1 MAETLHIILDASS
14 ALEHPLTGVGYV
26 ALHQT
31 SALAALNGGL
41 ELRLFGTRARGVA
54 LPAEWRQSFTRSFV
68 VPGTRRL
75 KLALWSRWNWPPV
88 EWFCGTADIAHGLFH
103 LLPAAAAARRLVT
116 VHDLVV
122 FRHPET
128 HTAATVCTHRRLLQH
143 AARNADAL
151 IAVSESC
158 RQDILE
164 VLNVP
169 PERVF
174 VVPNGVCIEDFE
186 GAVDP
191 AALARCRQELGLRS
205 DYWIYIGTIEPRKNL
220 TRLLTAYRRI
230 VDRFS
235 DCPDLLLVGRSGW
248 HAEPI
253 FQAIG
258 DLRLE
263 NRVFHAGYLARSEV
277 ILLLRNAAACLYP
290 SLYEGFGLPVLEA
303 MAAGVPVLTSNISAL
318 PEVIG
323 PCGVL
328 IDPEEPD
335 SLEAGMET
343 LLQQPGACARMAREA
358 RERARGFSWENSA
371 QRLAQV
377 YRTVHQDGPWSE

>member
-1 MAETLHIILDASS
+1 
-14 ALEHPLTGVGYV
+14 
-26 ALHQT
+26 
-31 SALAALNGGL
+31 
-41 ELRLFGTRARGVA
+41 
-54 LPAEWRQSFTRSFV
+54 
-68 VPGTRRL
+68 
-75 KLALWSRWNWPPV
+75 
-88 EWFCGTADIAHGLFH
+88 
-103 LLPAAAAARRLVT
+103 
-116 VHDLVV
+116 
-122 FRHPET
+122 
-128 HTAATVCTHRRLLQH
+128 
-143 AARNADAL
+143 
-151 IAVSESC
+151 
-158 RQDILE
+158 
-164 VLNVP
+164 
-169 PERVF
+169 
-174 VVPNGVCIEDFE
+174 
-186 GAVDP
+186 
-191 AALARCRQELGLRS
+191 
-205 DYWIYIGTIEPRKNL
+205 
-220 TRLLTAYRRI
+220 